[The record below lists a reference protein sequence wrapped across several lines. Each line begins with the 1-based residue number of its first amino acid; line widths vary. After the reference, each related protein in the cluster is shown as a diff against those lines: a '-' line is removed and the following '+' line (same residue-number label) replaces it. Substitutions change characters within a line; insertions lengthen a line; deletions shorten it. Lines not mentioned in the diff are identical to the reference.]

1 MPFWVLC
8 GSDIRWGSM
17 VGQCLGGSEVA
28 KKPTTPKRCSGWR
41 VNECGILCSVWFQF
55 KAVLTAKGRKGRKS
69 CD

>member
-1 MPFWVLC
+1 
-8 GSDIRWGSM
+8 M

-28 KKPTTPKRCSGWR
+28 KKPTMPKRCSGWR